1 MGRPS
6 GAHGHNPLGTESLL
20 VATPYVPDAVVAW
33 KEHEVETVTGTDSL
47 VADGVPMRVRH
58 GDKQPA
64 LRAVRASRAAAN
76 RRTPRD
82 VRNDAP
88 NKLTPGRQN
97 PAGPH
102 RRVGVMRATTTGHD
116 EGGTSYRHGHA

>member
-6 GAHGHNPLGTESLL
+6 GTHGHNPLGTESLL
-20 VATPYVPDAVVAW
+20 VATSYHPDAVVAR
-33 KEHEVETVTGTDSL
+33 KEHEVETVTGTDVL

-64 LRAVRASRAAAN
+64 SRAVRASRAAAH
-76 RRTPRD
+76 RRTPWE

-88 NKLTPGRQN
+88 DKLTPGRQN
-97 PAGPH
+97 PAGSH
-102 RRVGVMRATTTGHD
+102 GRAGVMRATTTGHD
-116 EGGTSYRHGHA
+116 EGGTSYRHEHA

>member
-6 GAHGHNPLGTESLL
+6 AAHGHNPLGTESLL

-33 KEHEVETVTGTDSL
+33 SEHEVETVTGTDAL
-47 VADGVPMRVRH
+47 VADRVPMRVRH
-58 GDKQPA
+58 GDKQAA

-76 RRTPRD
+76 RCTPRE

-88 NKLTPGRQN
+88 DKLTPRRRN

-102 RRVGVMRATTTGHD
+102 GRVSVMRATTTGHD
-116 EGGTSYRHGHA
+116 EGGTSYRHSHA